1 MLQPHEIERVL
12 VVMAH
17 PDDVDFGAAGTVANL
32 TDRGVAVTYCLVTD
46 GDAGGFDQTI
56 PRPQMATMRREEQ
69 TRAAKEVGVEELIF
83 LAFGDGRVEYNLT
96 LRAALSRVIRQ
107 VRPNLVITQSPTLD
121 LSRIY
126 ASHPDHVATA
136 QATIAAV
143 YPDSRNPFAYP
154 ELLAEGL
161 EAWTVPEVWVMS
173 TMAIPGPNVHVED
186 VTANADRKIRAL
198 MRHETQHTNPSGIEA
213 TVRSWMQ
220 ATGQRFELGEGRM
233 AEAFLVVETR

>member
-1 MLQPHEIERVL
+1 MLEPHEIERAL
-12 VVMAH
+12 VITAH

-56 PRPQMATMRREEQ
+56 PRPLMATMRREEQ
-69 TRAAKEVGVEELIF
+69 TRAAKEVGVDSLVF

-107 VRPNLVITQSPTLD
+107 VRPNLVITQSPVLD
-121 LSRIY
+121 LTRIY
-126 ASHPDHVATA
+126 AGHPDHVATG
-136 QATIAAV
+136 QAAIAAV
-143 YPDSRNPFAYP
+143 YPDARNPFAHP

-173 TMAIPGPNVHVED
+173 TMAAPAANVHVED
-186 VTANADRKIRAL
+186 VTANIDRKIRAL
-198 MRHETQHTNPSGIEA
+198 MCHETQHKDPSGIDA
-213 TVRSWMQ
+213 MVRAWMT
-220 ATGQRFELGEGRM
+220 ATGQRFELGEGRC
-233 AEAFLVVETR
+233 AEAFQVVETR